1 MSGWGFCHQKGQ
13 SSGDEHDPAQRM
25 NGFRKMDGKTW
36 LAARANTLRS
46 QLELTLIDEI
56 NR

>member
-1 MSGWGFCHQKGQ
+1 
-13 SSGDEHDPAQRM
+13 M
-25 NGFRKMDGKTW
+25 NGFCKMDGKTW
-36 LAARANTLRS
+36 LAARGNTLRS